1 MPIIYLP
8 KNINFETTAIFFKQL
23 KSNFLTEDVYIDI
36 NQLQFSTPTS
46 MLIIGSKLK
55 AWRAARESKQLRT
68 GFKKVINSE
77 AISYLGHLG
86 FFDFIGSKKNV
97 GKKMGEAFGSETY
110 VPIIKIEKPKFDT
123 LDNWYENIISSV
135 RGLANVLAGT
145 KHNTEEHRFYLYT
158 LREIVR
164 NVFEHS
170 QADECFIC
178 GQRWGNG
185 KVEIAIVDEGI
196 GLLSSLNRSH
206 KLLND
211 GDAINLAIKPGVSAT
226 NNITTVENIYD
237 NSGYGLYVLS
247 EVVSN
252 FGCFTLGSGSKRLIS
267 TFGKQSIDD
276 LDFNGT
282 FIGLELNNTPKHF
295 SDILKDVIACG
306 EKETQDYAKASSA
319 SKMSKLL

>member
-23 KSNFLTEDVYIDI
+23 ENNFLTEDVYIDI

-77 AISYLGHLG
+77 AISYLRHLG

-123 LDNWYENIISSV
+123 LDNWYESIISSV

-145 KHNTEEHRFYLYT
+145 KHDTEEHRFYLYA

-170 QADECFIC
+170 QVDECFIS

-196 GLLSSLNRSH
+196 GLLASLNRSH
-206 KLLND
+206 KLCNEE
-211 GDAINLAIKPGVSAT
+211 DAIRLAIKPGVSAT
-226 NNITTVENIYD
+226 NDITVAENIYD

-247 EVVSN
+247 EVVAN

-267 TFGKQSIDD
+267 TLEKQSIDT
-276 LDFNGT
+276 LEFNGT
-282 FIGLELNNTPKHF
+282 YVGLELNKAPKQF
-295 SDILKDVIACG
+295 SDILKDVIASG
-306 EKETQDYAKASSA
+306 EQEAQNYAKASSA